1 MQKVFDPHT
10 YGELNV
16 TMPTFQWK
24 WLIYWALPTSPDLND
39 LSSLGPWFDPFFC
52 HLPHPFFRCF
62 FRLDTLPIYVFQ
74 VKKSGYGLKMWG
86 SKTMLFFPF
95 YSGRIP

>member
-1 MQKVFDPHT
+1 MQKLFDPHT

-39 LSSLGPWFDPFFC
+39 LSSLGPWFDPFFATC
-52 HLPHPFFRCF
+52 RTLSSDVFFVVVC
-62 FRLDTLPIYVFQ
+62 
-74 VKKSGYGLKMWG
+74 
-86 SKTMLFFPF
+86 
-95 YSGRIP
+95 